1 MPEKKIR
8 TSARQDRLNRCKNQM
23 TVRVRPDRNRQP
35 PKCYLCPFYQ
45 PEFRYRRCLF
55 SICPYGKG
63 SGAVF
68 RKKPLKKELVTRWKG
83 GIRDA

>member
-1 MPEKKIR
+1 MHNRKIR
-8 TSARQDRLNRCKNQM
+8 TAAGNDRLNHCRKQM
-23 TVRVRPDRNRQP
+23 AIGARLDRNRQP
-35 PKCYLCPFYQ
+35 PRCRLCPFYQ

-68 RKKPLKKELVTRWKG
+68 RKNPLKKELIIRWKG
-83 GIRDA
+83 GFRDA